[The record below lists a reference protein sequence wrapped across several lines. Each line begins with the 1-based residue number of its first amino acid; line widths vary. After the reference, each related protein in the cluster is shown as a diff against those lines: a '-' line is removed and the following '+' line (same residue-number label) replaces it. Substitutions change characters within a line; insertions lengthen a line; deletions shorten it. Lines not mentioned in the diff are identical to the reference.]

1 MHKKLLITLLTVS
14 VLGMSGCSNEKDEC
28 PTCPECEQCP
38 AQHEHTFSN
47 VWEKDETNHWYKAT
61 CEHTDLVK
69 DLGHHIDINK
79 DGKCDVCEG
88 DYHEHEHTFKESW
101 SYDNNHHW
109 HEATCEHKD
118 LTQDYEEH
126 IDLDGDHICDVC
138 HFRHPDALAITKQ
151 PGVVY
156 ANYPESASM
165 SIEVN
170 DPSKIYYCQWQ
181 YLVGTDYE
189 GKPRYKDVEGGAG
202 YNTLTL
208 EIPSIRQRAGD
219 FLVFRCELGDED
231 GATLFS
237 EPGQFVVTNKTEEI
251 DCAYFGEYAIKA
263 GETLDLYD
271 TPYGEGTI
279 SLNEEG
285 NVYTFTSVNAS
296 YKYPMVSHGIFDNL
310 FVIDS
315 DTNTHEEITINLVG
329 ENILSNPY
337 WDAAYNA
344 GEDLMFM
351 FFGSKAEQAKIIISG
366 EGNLKL
372 EGGSRSI
379 ACYSELEIDADIDL
393 EGFHYRL
400 SNGISCDND
409 MIIKSGSHITGS
421 VGGYGISVSGE
432 GNLEI
437 EDDAVVDLDIFAGKV
452 MSGPTNIYG
461 ISAACDL
468 IIGKSKI
475 DLDIFIDTK
484 VYSLDGDVVLIAGLI
499 SHNRVIELNGSEAYI
514 DIKTSAEPLKDYFYV
529 SIVRG
534 IEAPAVGASGASVDI
549 NIDAK
554 EADTVYGIR
563 SHACQIINNSNV
575 NIVSVGGVEAIGI
588 LSKTNED
595 KDGVKIHNSNVSVN
609 MKYAPDIAEKAK
621 ICLFGIATMLYDI
634 SLNESS
640 TITLDCNGEGSAFAV
655 ITITSSKQKVEPTPE
670 YEPTALFEAG
680 FMVQEVHSV
689 NVNSYK
695 VSSYVVYETFVD
707 TSSLAPLSKVT
718 LVSSIE

>member
-1 MHKKLLITLLTVS
+1 MHKKLLITLLTFS

-28 PTCPECEQCP
+28 PACPECEQCP
-38 AQHEHTFSN
+38 TQHEHTFSN
-47 VWEKDETNHWYKAT
+47 TWEKDETNHWYKAT

-101 SYDNNHHW
+101 SYDNDFHW

-118 LTQDYEEH
+118 LVSDYEGH
-126 IDLDGDHICDVC
+126 IDLNRDHICDVC
-138 HFRHPDALAITKQ
+138 NFRHPSALTITKQ
-151 PGVVY
+151 PGIVY
-156 ANYPESASM
+156 ANYPDSALM

-181 YLVGTDYE
+181 YQVGTDYE
-189 GKPRYKDVEGGAG
+189 GRPRYKDVEGSAG

-219 FLVFRCELGDED
+219 YLIFRCELGDD
-231 GATLFS
+231 NGAVIFS
-237 EPGQFVVTNKTEEI
+237 EPGRFVVNNKTEDI

-263 GETLDLYD
+263 GETLDLLD

-285 NVYTFTSVNAS
+285 NVYTFTNVNAS

-344 GEDLMFM
+344 GQDIIFA
-351 FFGSKAEQAKIIISG
+351 FFGSQAEQAKVIISG

-372 EGGSRSI
+372 EGGSRLI
-379 ACYSELEIDADIDL
+379 ACYSELEIDADIEL
-393 EGFHYRL
+393 KGFHYRL
-400 SNGISCDND
+400 SNGISCDKD
-409 MIIKSGSHITGS
+409 VIIKSGAHITGS
-421 VGGYGISVSGE
+421 VGGYGISVSGF
-432 GNLEI
+432 GNLTI
-437 EDDAVVDLDIFAGKV
+437 EDDAVVDLDIYPGKV
-452 MSGPTNIYG
+452 MSGPTMIYG
-461 ISAACDL
+461 ISAAYNL
-468 IIGKSKI
+468 IIGKSTI
-475 DLDIFIDTK
+475 DLDVFEDTNI
-484 VYSLDGDVVLIAGLI
+484 YSVDGDGVSITGIL
-499 SHNRVIELNGSEAYI
+499 SHNSKIELNGANVSI

-529 SIVRG
+529 GMVKG
-534 IEAPAVGASGASVDI
+534 IEAPFVGVGGASVNI

-563 SHACQIINNSNV
+563 AQAVQILNASEV
-575 NIVSVGGVEAIGI
+575 NITSVGGVETIGI
-588 LSKTNED
+588 VSQTNEE
-595 KDGVKIHNSNVSVN
+595 KDGVKIHNSNVSIN
-609 MKYAPDIAEKAK
+609 MQYAPGISEKAK
-621 ICLFGIATMLYDI
+621 ICLFGIATMLYNI
-634 SLNESS
+634 SLNETS
-640 TITLDCNGEGSAFAV
+640 TITLDCNEEGVAFAV
-655 ITITSSKQKVEPTPE
+655 ITITSSKQKVEPSSD
-670 YEPTALFEAG
+670 YEPTALFEEG
-680 FMVQEVHSV
+680 FVVQEAHSV

>member
-1 MHKKLLITLLTVS
+1 MHKKLILTSLAVFTLCL
-14 VLGMSGCSNEKDEC
+14 SGCS
-28 PTCPECEQCP
+28 EQKN
-38 AQHEHTFSN
+38 HEHTFSDT
-47 VWEKDETNHWYKAT
+47 WETNETDHWHEAT
-61 CEHTDLVK
+61 CEHTELTK
-69 DLGHHIDINK
+69 DLSHHTDENK
-79 DGKCDVCEG
+79 DGKCDVCG
-88 DYHEHEHTFKESW
+88 DDYHEHEHTFKESW
-101 SYDNNHHW
+101 SYDANHHW

-118 LTQDYEEH
+118 LTKDYGDH
-126 IDLDGDHICDVC
+126 IDEDGDHFCDVC
-138 HFRHPDALAITKQ
+138 NFRHPNALAITKQ
-151 PGVVY
+151 PGIVY
-156 ANYPESASM
+156 ANYPESALM

-181 YLVGTDYE
+181 YQVGTDYE
-189 GKPRYKDVEGGAG
+189 GRPRYKDVEGSAG

-219 FLVFRCELGDED
+219 QLIFRCELGDD
-231 GATLFS
+231 TGAVLFS
-237 EPGQFVVTNKTEEI
+237 EPGRFVVSNKTEEI

-263 GETLDLYD
+263 GETLDLLD

-285 NVYTFTSVNAS
+285 NVYTFTNVNAS
-296 YKYPMVSHGIFDNL
+296 YKYPMVSHGIFDNF

-329 ENILSNPY
+329 ENVLSDPY

-344 GEDLMFM
+344 GEDVMFM
-351 FFGSKAEQAKIIISG
+351 FFGSKAVQAKIIINGS
-366 EGNLKL
+366 GNLTLK
-372 EGGSRSI
+372 GGSRLI
-379 ACYSELEIDADIDL
+379 ACYSELEIDANIDL

-400 SNGISCDND
+400 SNGISCDD
-409 MIIKSGSHITGS
+409 DIVIKSGSHITGS
-421 VGGYGISVSGE
+421 VGGYGISVSGY

-461 ISAACDL
+461 ISAASNL
-468 IIGKSKI
+468 IIGKSNI

-484 VYSLDGDVVLIAGLI
+484 VYSLDGDGVSITGLI
-499 SHNRVIELNGSEAYI
+499 SHNAVIELNGSEACI

-529 SIVRG
+529 TMVRG

-549 NIDAK
+549 NIDARD
-554 EADTVYGIR
+554 ADTVYGIR
-563 SHACQIINNSNV
+563 SQATQIINGSEV
-575 NIVSVGGVEAIGI
+575 NIVSIGGVEAIGI
-588 LSKTNED
+588 VSKANED

-609 MKYAPDIAEKAK
+609 MKYAPDIDEKAK

-634 SLNESS
+634 LLNESS
-640 TITLDCNGEGSAFAV
+640 TITLDCNGEGAAFGV
-655 ITITSSKQKVEPTPE
+655 VTITSSKTKVEPTSD
-670 YEPTALFEAG
+670 YEPIALVEDSFVAQEA
-680 FMVQEVHSV
+680 HSI

-707 TSSLAPLSKVT
+707 VSSLAPLTKVT
-718 LVSSIE
+718 LVSSIK